1 MSRSPFAMKRDA
13 RSYSSGNGKWEI
25 PSHTGHPR
33 LDVLAPCP
41 ESLSIP
47 RFPLPHPLFPRPFA
61 FLACVLVW
69 LGLTGLAHAAS
80 INLTLDRDMIGLGD
94 SATLKVTVEGGSGRD
109 SPQVPEVPGLRFT
122 PTGTSMSF
130 AFVNGRQSVT
140 SDSSYTIT
148 ATKLGEYTIGPVR
161 VTVGGRVIESGIV
174 LLKVLRADDPAA
186 ARADG
191 LDKAAFLVLQLPERD
206 IYVGE
211 TFVAEVHLYAI
222 GGRLQQAPQLQAD
235 GFVLGKIQD
244 AGQEGNIRTN
254 NRIYSRARFQ
264 QPVTAARSGDLTLQA
279 LNCILDI
286 PVARRPG
293 FSDVFDDAFF
303 GLRENKR
310 FNLFSPP
317 TTIRVQPLPRDNV
330 PPSFS
335 GAVGEF
341 EVAMAATPTNLN
353 AGDPITVRVEIRG
366 RGNFDGVQM
375 PEPADWKSFRT
386 YPATANFEPADA
398 MGLSGTKR
406 FEQVVTP
413 ESEDIRE
420 LPALTFS
427 YFSPTAKSYRTAR
440 SPAIPLK
447 VGTGAAAAVLPVAAN
462 QPRPTN
468 GPAPELAALK
478 PHLGAVLNPD
488 QPWIR
493 QPWFLALS
501 LFPWATWAGLNAWRR
516 WKDRLLS
523 DQRAVRRRQLER
535 QADEGLAALAKLG
548 RDGQADAFYSTL
560 FRVLQEMIGARLGL
574 EPASIT
580 EGILETPA
588 ALDGLPQDCLEPL
601 HQLFQACNQARYARG
616 PGAGDLESLR
626 LAASQVAAALKSP

>member
-1 MSRSPFAMKRDA
+1 ML
-13 RSYSSGNGKWEI
+13 
-25 PSHTGHPR
+25 PR
-33 LDVLAPCP
+33 RLVA
-41 ESLSIP
+41 
-47 RFPLPHPLFPRPFA
+47 A
-61 FLACVLVW
+61 LACLLAW
-69 LGLTGLAHAAS
+69 LSLASNSHAAS
-80 INLTLDRDMIGLGD
+80 INLTLDRDIIGLGD
-94 SATLKVTVEGGSGRD
+94 SATLKVTIEGGSGRD
-109 SPQVPEVPGLRFT
+109 TPQVPEVPGLRLT

-130 AFVNGRQSVT
+130 AFINGRQSVT

-148 ATKLGEYTIGPVR
+148 ATKLGEYTLGPVR
-161 VTVGGRVIESGIV
+161 ATVGGRVLESGTV
-174 LLKVLRADDPAA
+174 LLKVLKADDPAA

-191 LDKAAFLVLQLPERD
+191 LEKAAFLVLQPPDRD

-211 TFVAEVHLYAI
+211 TYVAEIQLYAI

-254 NRIYSRARFQ
+254 NRLYSRAKFQ
-264 QPVTAARSGDLTLQA
+264 QPITAARSGELILQA

-303 GLRENKR
+303 GLRENRR
-310 FNLFSPP
+310 FNLSS
-317 TTIRVQPLPRDNV
+317 QPLTLRVLPLPKDNI
-330 PPSFS
+330 PASFS

-341 EVAMAATPTNLN
+341 EVAMSATPTNLN

-386 YPATANFEPADA
+386 YPATSTFEPSDA

-413 ESEDIRE
+413 ESADIRE
-420 LPALTFS
+420 LPTLMFS
-427 YFSPTAKSYRTAR
+427 FFSPSAKTYRTAR
-440 SPAIPLK
+440 APAIAIK
-447 VGTGAAAAVLPVAAN
+447 VGSVATPAVVPMAAN

-468 GPAPELAALK
+468 GPAPDLAALK
-478 PHLGAVLNPD
+478 PHLGAVLTPSL
-488 QPWIR
+488 PWIR
-493 QPWFLALS
+493 QPWYLPLS
-501 LFPWATWAGLNAWRR
+501 LLPWALWGGLGAWRR

-523 DQRAVRRRQLER
+523 DRRAVRRRQLER
-535 QADEGLAALAKLG
+535 QVEEGLASLGKLA
-548 RDGQADAFYSTL
+548 REGQVDAFYSTL

-588 ALDGLPQDCLEPL
+588 ARDGLPADTLDPL

-616 PGAGDLESLR
+616 PGAKDLEALR
-626 LAASQVAAALKSP
+626 NAATPIAAQLKAAASLP